1 LHRSLI
7 HHDVRGRTIASL
19 AFVANP
25 VPLLNMSGTS
35 RAPVGSG
42 DWSVEES
49 ETQDKQLGQ
58 RHEVGLC
65 RHLVVAVLHGMLR
78 PLARGSIASVSFGHR
93 V

>member
-7 HHDVRGRTIASL
+7 HHDVRGRRIASS

-25 VPLLNMSGTS
+25 GPLLNMPGAS

-49 ETQDKQLGQ
+49 ETQDKQLRQ

-65 RHLVVAVLHGMLR
+65 RHLVVVVLHGMLR
-78 PLARGSIASVSFGHR
+78 PLASGSIASVSFGQR